1 MADETIPPP
10 LPSQPMTTATASR
23 TEPLAIWS
31 LVLAIPFLIS
41 GWLLSFFGLPVGVL
55 AIIFGHVARS
65 KIRKSGGAVSGM
77 GMALAGLVIAYIGI
91 VPAIVMSALSATML
105 FDMIRSDRERLHD
118 LAVKRQEI
126 TSEDGK
132 LKVTTSGFWVK
143 TSELNKG
150 ARLQVA
156 NKSKDMYLMVF
167 TDAKSAVEGMTLEQR
182 HQTAR
187 DRKLQSMQNA
197 SATQTVPLTIDGHA
211 ALQDEVSGTQQR
223 INLVFLHTTV
233 DDGDYFQQIV
243 AWTTKSRWPKQNQ
256 ELREMTGSFRCE
268 K

>member
-1 MADETIPPP
+1 MADETTPPP
-10 LPSQPMTTATASR
+10 LVTTATVSR
-23 TEPLAIWS
+23 TEPLAFWS
-31 LVLAIPFLIS
+31 LVLAIPFLIF
-41 GWLLSFFGLPVGVL
+41 GWLLSFFGLPIGVL

-65 KIRKSGGAVSGM
+65 RIRKSGGAVSGM
-77 GMALAGLVIAYIGI
+77 RMALAGLVVAYIGI
-91 VPAIVMSALSATML
+91 VPVIVMSALSATML

-126 TSEDGK
+126 TSDDGK

-143 TSELNKG
+143 TLALNKE

-223 INLVFLHTTV
+223 SNLVFLHTTV

-243 AWTTKSRWPKQNQ
+243 AWTTKSRWPNQNQ
-256 ELREMTGSFRCE
+256 ELREATNSFRSE

>member
-1 MADETIPPP
+1 MADQVVSPQSAVPPAAP
-10 LPSQPMTTATASR
+10 RTAL
-23 TEPLAIWS
+23 LAIVS
-31 LVLAIPFLIS
+31 LVLAI
-41 GWLLSFFGLPVGVL
+41 LSFACIPIFPVIP
-55 AIIFGHVARS
+55 AIVCGHVAWS
-65 KIRKSGGAVSGM
+65 KISKSGGALCGKEI
-77 GMALAGLVIAYIGI
+77 AIAGLI
-91 VPAIVMSALSATML
+91 VGYLAIPWAVLQVWFL
-105 FDMIRSDRERLHD
+105 VGMIQGERGRLHD
-118 LAVKRQEI
+118 LAVERQQI
-126 TSEDGK
+126 ASEDGK
-132 LKVTTSGFWVK
+132 LEVTTSGFWVK
-143 TSELNKG
+143 TLELNKE

-197 SATQTVPLTIDGHA
+197 SSTQTVPLTIDGHA

-223 INLVFLHTTV
+223 TNLVFLHTTV

-256 ELREMTGSFRCE
+256 ELRDITNSFHGE